1 MTLDLFIYTKLMF
14 SNIAVMLLDK
24 IIKKNTMDKINSG
37 FFNVSNR
44 NFDFFNIGIQPKLFV
59 NIPKKT
65 QVKGEL

>member
-1 MTLDLFIYTKLMF
+1 
-14 SNIAVMLLDK
+14 MLSEIILK
-24 IIKKNTMDKINSG
+24 IQDTMDKINSG